1 MPRGSGLRRAVGL
14 SAGLHLA
21 LAAGLLLLGRWQA
34 DRPEEVRPVGI
45 DTTVD
50 VAVRLVE
57 PEPAAPA
64 PVTTVPPEPAAEE
77 QEDPE
82 PTSAEPVAPAQRA
95 DAAPE
100 TPEPSGPVEPSGGL
114 RPPLAEEKEPEVSRP
129 PLAQTIPRPLPPELL
144 ALMRKPAPPAV
155 VEVPVELPAVR
166 GSVQQAV
173 ATAPA
178 RPAASSL
185 DGGTPLHGSL
195 GAGRAVVYV
204 LDSSGSMGEFGK
216 FDVARKALIA
226 TLKRQP
232 EAVRF
237 QVVVYAGTAGPAL
250 PAGSGGCVPAT
261 AQNVARMADVLLAL
275 PPPGGRSDHAEGLRA
290 ALLLR
295 PDVVVFLS
303 DADGPPPTAFRE
315 LVRRA
320 DPRPAVCVA
329 RVTAGGVGRP
339 FDWK

>member
-14 SAGLHLA
+14 SAGLHLV
-21 LAAGLLLLGRWQA
+21 LAAGLVLFGRWQA
-34 DRPEEVRPVGI
+34 GRPDEARPVAGI
-45 DTTVD
+45 DTTVG
-50 VAVRLVE
+50 VTVRLVE
-57 PEPAAPA
+57 PEATAPA
-64 PVTTVPPEPAAEE
+64 PVTTPPVTTPPPEPAAEE
-77 QEDPE
+77 
-82 PTSAEPVAPAQRA
+82 PVASAQGA
-95 DAAPE
+95 DAPRSE
-100 TPEPSGPVEPSGGL
+100 EPEPSGGL
-114 RPPLAEEKEPEVSRP
+114 RPPLAAEKEPEVSRP
-129 PLAQTIPRPLPPELL
+129 PLATTVPRPLPPELL
-144 ALMRKPAPPAV
+144 ALMRKPAAPAV
-155 VEVPVELPAVR
+155 VEVPVERPPVR
-166 GSVQQAV
+166 GSVQQAA

-178 RPAASSL
+178 TPAASPL
-185 DGGTPLHGSL
+185 DGGTPMHGAL
-195 GAGRAVVYV
+195 GAGQAVVYV
-204 LDSSGSMGEFGK
+204 LDASGSMGEFGK
-216 FDVARKALIA
+216 FDIARKALVA

-237 QVVVYAGTAGPAL
+237 QVVVYAGAAGPAL

-275 PPPGGRSDHAEGLRA
+275 PPSAGRSNHAEGLRA

-295 PDVVVFLS
+295 PEVVVFLT
-303 DADGPPPTAFRE
+303 DADGPPPAAFRE